1 VYSDRARKERG
12 FGRCL
17 CVSIQE

>member
-1 VYSDRARKERG
+1 VYSDRPRKERG

-17 CVSIQE
+17 RV